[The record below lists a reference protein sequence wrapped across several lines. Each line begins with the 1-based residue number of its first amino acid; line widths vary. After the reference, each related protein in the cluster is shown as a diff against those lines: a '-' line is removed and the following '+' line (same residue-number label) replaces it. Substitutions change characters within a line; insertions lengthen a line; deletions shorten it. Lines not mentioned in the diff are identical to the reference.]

1 MKRREFAIG
10 LALLAACYVS
20 QITVA
25 TAKRKAEATKFKV
38 RVENISNPE
47 GMTASNGQKFPF
59 ALSPG
64 LFVLSDKSAPLFTEG
79 KPARKNGLEMQAE
92 DGDPSGLV
100 ASLVAMHHS
109 SNLHGVFN
117 TPVGAMGAGPIRPGD
132 SYEFNVTAMPGTN
145 LFMTQMFG
153 FTRPGQ
159 KASPCSIRK
168 ARPSAVISQISSIC
182 GTRAPR
188 KMKKLVLVR
197 TRGHDKKARTQV
209 RMKRAWYTAST
220 MNGGPERTKNSF
232 ASRLRSKPE
241 CEATDESSLCNRC
254 VLCAS
259 VVVFSNGL
267 LKHRDTNTED
277 AQRKEK
283 NHEIENQC

>member
-10 LALLAACYVS
+10 LALLLAGYLA
-20 QITVA
+20 QFTVA
-25 TAKRKAEATKFKV
+25 TATRKVEPTKFTV
-38 RVENISNPE
+38 RVENISNKE

-64 LFVLSDKSAPLFTEG
+64 MFVLSDKSAALFTEG

-132 SYEFNVTAMPGTN
+132 SYEFTVTAAPGMK

-153 FTRPGQ
+153 QSNDWFYAPGASGIALFDAKGAPVSGDITNQFYLWNAGTEKDEEIGVGPNQGPRQ
-159 KASPCSIRK
+159 KGPNTGEDEHGVVHRVKDERWTGKNAEFFHVTI
-168 ARPSAVISQISSIC
+168 
-182 GTRAPR
+182 
-188 KMKKLVLVR
+188 
-197 TRGHDKKARTQV
+197 
-209 RMKRAWYTAST
+209 TAE
-220 MNGGPERTKNSF
+220 GGM
-232 ASRLRSKPE
+232 
-241 CEATDESSLCNRC
+241 
-254 VLCAS
+254 
-259 VVVFSNGL
+259 
-267 LKHRDTNTED
+267 
-277 AQRKEK
+277 
-283 NHEIENQC
+283 

>member
-10 LALLAACYVS
+10 MVLLMACYLTRF
-20 QITVA
+20 TVVTA
-25 TAKRKAEATKFKV
+25 TRKVEPTKFKV

-64 LFVLSDKSAPLFTEG
+64 MFVLSDKSAALFTEG

-117 TPVGAMGAGPIRPGD
+117 TPVGAMSAGPIRPGD
-132 SYEFNVTAMPGTN
+132 SYEFTVTAAPGMK

-153 FTRPGQ
+153 QSNDWFYAPGANGIALFDAKGAPVSGDITDQFYLWDAGTEKDEEIGIGPNQGPRQ
-159 KASPCSIRK
+159 K
-168 ARPSAVISQISSIC
+168 
-182 GTRAPR
+182 
-188 KMKKLVLVR
+188 
-197 TRGHDKKARTQV
+197 
-209 RMKRAWYTAST
+209 
-220 MNGGPERTKNSF
+220 GPNTGEDEHGVVHRVKDERWTGKNAEF
-232 ASRLRSKPE
+232 FRITITPE
-241 CEATDESSLCNRC
+241 A
-254 VLCAS
+254 
-259 VVVFSNGL
+259 GM
-267 LKHRDTNTED
+267 
-277 AQRKEK
+277 
-283 NHEIENQC
+283 